1 VSAIA
6 SQFAELLA
14 LGLCCPRCHGD
25 LAEQQSDGASALLC
39 SKCDATYPVIFGI
52 PDLRVF
58 ADPYIGIDADLA
70 KGRRLAADGARTWE
84 ELAARYYEITLDTV
98 PPAQARQFEMG
109 LHTAVP
115 RAAAALESWVQMERG
130 VGAATERLI
139 DVGCGTAPLFAA
151 IGPSGVVKV
160 GVDIAFRWLVVAKRR
175 LENAGV
181 RAHLVCACAEALPFK
196 PATFDVYAS
205 LGTLE
210 NVSDQS
216 TTMAEADRVLRPG
229 GRLRIATANR
239 TSLGPDPHL
248 GIPGGGMLP
257 DAVAA
262 WWARRR
268 GALPPQRHLLS
279 RGELETLLRRAEF
292 GELVFDVPGIP
303 AAQRAKWSAL
313 LRVAGGM
320 YEFARRQSVLRK
332 PLQLVGPALLATA
345 RAAAD
350 G

>member
-1 VSAIA
+1 MSAIA
-6 SQFAELLA
+6 SQLAELLA

-25 LAEQQSDGASALLC
+25 LTEQQSDGAGALVC
-39 SKCDATYPVIFGI
+39 PSCNTTYPVILGI

-58 ADPYIGIDADLA
+58 ADPYIGIDADRA
-70 KGRRLAADGARTWE
+70 KGQRLASDGAQRWE

-115 RAAAALESWVQMERG
+115 RAEAALESWARMEG
-130 VGAATERLI
+130 EAGAASRRVI

-151 IGPSGVVKV
+151 MGPSSVVKV
-160 GVDIAFRWLVVAKRR
+160 GVDIAFRWLVVAKLR

-196 PATFDVYAS
+196 PATFDVCAS

-210 NVSDQS
+210 NVSEQS
-216 TTMAEADRVLRPG
+216 STIAEAARVLRAG

-248 GIPGGGMLP
+248 GIPAGGMVP

-268 GALPPQRHLLS
+268 GALPPLRHLLS
-279 RGELETLLRRAEF
+279 RGKLEMLLRRAHF
-292 GELVFDVPGIP
+292 GELAFDVPGIP
-303 AAQRAKWSAL
+303 AAQRAKWSAP
-313 LRVAGGM
+313 LRVAGGV
-320 YEFARRQSVLRK
+320 YEFARRQSVLRR
-332 PLQLVGPALLATA
+332 PLQVIGPSLLATA
-345 RAAAD
+345 KKSS
-350 G
+350 